1 MKNQRSTGIF
11 LSYVYLGMNMI
22 IGLFMSSYV
31 LRMLGDTE
39 YGLYQTVGAF
49 ANYLILLEFGMGTV
63 LTRNLTVYKHAG
75 KKEDI
80 DKCIS
85 TLWIIT
91 IALSIIVLAIAGIFM
106 VNIGKIYSNTMTT
119 EQVKYGEKV
128 FLVIVVNLIIS
139 FFMSTANGMLLGFE
153 NYTFANRLRIIKL
166 ILRTVIAV
174 IALNIY
180 PMALVLTM
188 VDSIISFC
196 FFAWTIVICR
206 KKYYF
211 RIKLNE
217 FDIRIVKDS
226 LPLCLALL
234 LQTVINQANN
244 QVDKTVLGIRM
255 NLESVAIYSIAQY
268 IYSVFSSITTVP
280 ISMYMPEVAKNITC
294 GLKGRQLT
302 DTLVPPCRLV
312 VILGGMI
319 MFGFIAVGK
328 PFISIVYGEKYLSAW
343 LYAIII
349 IVPMFINMT
358 NGVLVN
364 VLDVLKKR
372 MVRSYIL
379 LGTTILNICLT
390 VYLIDKIGIIGAV
403 IATAISVV
411 IGQDIVMNIYYARK
425 TGIAVFHL
433 FAEAYRGLIPVE
445 IFACCISTMLAYFI
459 QNNYISL
466 FAGGMTFVAL
476 CLIGF
481 VFYGLN
487 NKEKEQMRRIT
498 QKIRAKVKFH

>member
-1 MKNQRSTGIF
+1 MRNQRSTGIL
-11 LSYVYLGMNMI
+11 LSYVYLGLNMI

-31 LRMLGDTE
+31 LRKLGNTE

-63 LTRNLTVYKHAG
+63 LTRNLAVYKHEG
-75 KKEDI
+75 KKEEI
-80 DKCIS
+80 NQCVS

-91 IALSIIVLAIAGIFM
+91 IILSLLVLAIAGVFM
-106 VNIGKIYSNTMTT
+106 ANIGTIYSNTMTT
-119 EQVKYGEKV
+119 DQVRYGKKV

-153 NYTFANRLRIIKL
+153 NYTFANRQKVIKL
-166 ILRTVIAV
+166 ICRTIIAV
-174 IALNIY
+174 IALNIC
-180 PMALVLTM
+180 PMALILTV

-196 FFAWTIVICR
+196 FFVWTIVVCR
-206 KKYYF
+206 KKYGF
-211 RIKLNE
+211 RIKIKE
-217 FDIRIVKDS
+217 FNTQIVKDS

-234 LQTVINQANN
+234 LQTIINQANN

-255 NLESVAIYSIAQY
+255 SLESVAIYSIAQY

-280 ISMYMPEVAKNITC
+280 ISMYMPEVAKNITS

-302 DTLVPPCRLV
+302 DTLIPSCRLV
-312 VILGGMI
+312 VLLGGMI
-319 MFGFIAVGK
+319 MFGFVAVGK
-328 PFISIVYGEKYLSAW
+328 QFISIVYGEQYLSAW

-372 MVRSYIL
+372 MIRSYIL
-379 LGTTILNICLT
+379 FGTTILNIFMT
-390 VYLIDKIGIIGAV
+390 VYLIDEIGIIGAV

-411 IGQDIVMNIYYARK
+411 IGQDIVMNIYYSK
-425 TGIAVFHL
+425 KIGIAISHL

-445 IFACCISTMLAYFI
+445 IIACIISTILAHFFR
-459 QNNYISL
+459 NDYISL
-466 FAGGMTFVAL
+466 FLGGATFIAF

-481 VFYGLN
+481 VFYGFN
-487 NKEKEQMRRIT
+487 SKEKEQTKQIA
-498 QKIRAKVKFH
+498 QKICVMLKLH